1 MIAKQAFEVVVDL
14 NNRFAIQDSTFM
26 LQIINQ
32 ENNCIIAYNTSII
45 QQYKLHDRYQK
56 RSKMN
61 SNYGSKIENAK
72 AQSCKGKDGKV
83 EEWNEHRM
91 HGKTHFEGTLI
102 LTSTKVCNLQTFTLI
117 SHSILKV
124 VRNSLTLCYHLHDSH
139 GCTIFHWSCGSWR
152 ILARI
157 RQYLDPHK
165 WQIRM
170 KEVQS
175 LKLSTFVVHIALSYN
190 KISATH
196 IFVHNQRHYKQH

>member
-45 QQYKLHDRYQK
+45 QQYKLHDRHQK

-124 VRNSLTLCYHLHDSH
+124 VKNSLTLCYHLHDSH
-139 GCTIFHWSCGSWR
+139 GCTIFHQSKA
-152 ILARI
+152 IFLEPI
-157 RQYLDPHK
+157 RQANYQAPLPYSYLYIWYTTLFNK
-165 WQIRM
+165 ITEN
-170 KEVQS
+170 KS
-175 LKLSTFVVHIALSYN
+175 LKIKSIG
-190 KISATH
+190 KIH
-196 IFVHNQRHYKQH
+196 